1 MPKVKA
7 EKKYYHRKLVR
18 DRIPEIIEFKG
29 DLYKSRILKIR
40 EYRRFLRKKLVEEVK
55 ELENVRKGDL
65 IKELA
70 DVLQVLKSITELEGI
85 PFKRIEDKRKQ
96 RERERGGFRKRI
108 FLIWSNKP
116 AGGK

>member
-1 MPKVKA
+1 MSKVKA

-29 DLYKSRILKIR
+29 DLYKTRVLKMR
-40 EYRRFLRKKLVEEVK
+40 EYRKLLRKKLVEEAK
-55 ELENVRKGDL
+55 ELENVRKADL

-70 DVLQVLKSITELEGI
+70 DVLQVLKSIAELERI
-85 PFKRIEDKRKQ
+85 PFKKIEDKRKQ

-108 FLIWSNKP
+108 FLIWSNKL